1 MAQMNLT
8 TNAQG
13 TQQMVQVTTEAS
25 ALETGNANL
34 ATSFTKQQIDILSSR
49 VMVVMSKFTFWPAV
63 R

>member
-1 MAQMNLT
+1 MNLT